1 MNYYDLAELMAIA
14 DVVERFD
21 VDSRGAQEFLSQ
33 VGYLGDD
40 RPAS

>member
-1 MNYYDLAELMAIA
+1 VSYYDLAELTAIA
-14 DVVERFD
+14 DVVERYD
-21 VDSRGAQEFLSQ
+21 VDSRAAQEFLSQ